1 MMTPEWYCSFAQP
14 AHQAGMPLRMTIKNL
29 QWYERIPVFLLNKV
43 EDYSQGQKSLPCWA
57 DILGKHFIL
66 SLFPLQLKITN
77 IAILI

>member
-1 MMTPEWYCSFAQP
+1 
-14 AHQAGMPLRMTIKNL
+14 MTIKKSTVVWKNPSI
-29 QWYERIPVFLLNKV
+29 EDNNRI
-43 EDYSQGQKSLPCWA
+43 EDNSQGQKSLPCWA